1 MQSVTLQGTV
11 RTDLGTKYAKQLR
24 EQGHVP
30 CVMYGGEQPVHFY
43 APTLAFRDLVYTAE
57 ARMASI
63 ELNGKTY
70 QAVIQDMQ
78 FHVLNDAL
86 THVDFI
92 QVLDGK
98 PVTIQVPMILTGNAR
113 GVRSGGKMKFSL
125 RNLKVKGLI
134 NDLPSSIEHDIT
146 ELRIGQA
153 IRVSDIKAGK
163 RNVTA
168 PLYSH
173 LTYDVLKDERAVI
186 DQPDIL
192 IVEGVNV
199 LQTGRPPRDG
209 RGIPNSSDFFD
220 FSVYI
225 DADTADLK
233 TWYIER
239 FLTLRDSA
247 FRNPKSY
254 FHRYATLSDK
264 EAQETATRIWDTI
277 NLVNLR
283 ENILPT
289 RPRADLV
296 LRKGADHFI
305 RSVFLRKL

>member
-98 PVTIQVPMILTGNAR
+98 PVTIQVPMILTGNSR
-113 GVRSGGKMKFSL
+113 GVRNGGKLKFSL

-153 IRVSDIKAGK
+153 IRVAEVKAGK
-163 RNVTA
+163 PYEILNSDNAVVVSIAMSRN
-168 PLYSH
+168 
-173 LTYDVLKDERAVI
+173 AVA
-186 DQPDIL
+186 
-192 IVEGVNV
+192 
-199 LQTGRPPRDG
+199 
-209 RGIPNSSDFFD
+209 
-220 FSVYI
+220 
-225 DADTADLK
+225 DADDDAG
-233 TWYIER
+233 EEEAAPAEA
-239 FLTLRDSA
+239 SA
-247 FRNPKSY
+247 
-254 FHRYATLSDK
+254 
-264 EAQETATRIWDTI
+264 E
-277 NLVNLR
+277 
-283 ENILPT
+283 
-289 RPRADLV
+289 
-296 LRKGADHFI
+296 
-305 RSVFLRKL
+305 

>member
-70 QAVIQDMQ
+70 NAVIQDMQ
-78 FHVLNDAL
+78 FHVLNDSL

-98 PVTIQVPMILTGNAR
+98 PVTIQVPMVLTGNAR
-113 GVRSGGKMKFSL
+113 GVRSGGKMKFAL

-163 RNVTA
+163 PYEILNADNAVVVSIAMSRN
-168 PLYSH
+168 
-173 LTYDVLKDERAVI
+173 AV
-186 DQPDIL
+186 
-192 IVEGVNV
+192 
-199 LQTGRPPRDG
+199 
-209 RGIPNSSDFFD
+209 
-220 FSVYI
+220 
-225 DADTADLK
+225 ADTDDEVA
-233 TWYIER
+233 EEAAPAEA
-239 FLTLRDSA
+239 SA
-247 FRNPKSY
+247 
-254 FHRYATLSDK
+254 
-264 EAQETATRIWDTI
+264 E
-277 NLVNLR
+277 
-283 ENILPT
+283 
-289 RPRADLV
+289 
-296 LRKGADHFI
+296 
-305 RSVFLRKL
+305 

>member
-98 PVTIQVPMILTGNAR
+98 PVTFQVPMILTGNAR

-163 RNVTA
+163 PYEILNADNAVVVSIAMSRN
-168 PLYSH
+168 
-173 LTYDVLKDERAVI
+173 AV
-186 DQPDIL
+186 
-192 IVEGVNV
+192 
-199 LQTGRPPRDG
+199 
-209 RGIPNSSDFFD
+209 
-220 FSVYI
+220 
-225 DADTADLK
+225 ADTDDEVA
-233 TWYIER
+233 EEAAPAEA
-239 FLTLRDSA
+239 SA
-247 FRNPKSY
+247 
-254 FHRYATLSDK
+254 
-264 EAQETATRIWDTI
+264 E
-277 NLVNLR
+277 
-283 ENILPT
+283 
-289 RPRADLV
+289 
-296 LRKGADHFI
+296 
-305 RSVFLRKL
+305 

>member
-11 RTDLGTKYAKQLR
+11 RTELGTKYAKQLR

-163 RNVTA
+163 PYEILNADNAVVVSIAMSRN
-168 PLYSH
+168 
-173 LTYDVLKDERAVI
+173 AV
-186 DQPDIL
+186 
-192 IVEGVNV
+192 
-199 LQTGRPPRDG
+199 
-209 RGIPNSSDFFD
+209 
-220 FSVYI
+220 
-225 DADTADLK
+225 ADTDDEVA
-233 TWYIER
+233 EEAAPAEA
-239 FLTLRDSA
+239 SA
-247 FRNPKSY
+247 
-254 FHRYATLSDK
+254 
-264 EAQETATRIWDTI
+264 E
-277 NLVNLR
+277 
-283 ENILPT
+283 
-289 RPRADLV
+289 
-296 LRKGADHFI
+296 
-305 RSVFLRKL
+305 